1 MSSSQRQREIKQAQR
16 ESFLLREISTS
27 FLKISRDE
35 PRLAP
40 LYVDHVQLSPDG
52 SRCTAY
58 LFSSQGGEELFQ
70 ELMPLII
77 LYKPSIRTALAKAS
91 SSKYVPQLIFAYAGQ
106 VEKQRRVEE
115 IIETL
120 KKEGKL

>member
-1 MSSSQRQREIKQAQR
+1 MSSSTRQREIKHAQR

-27 FLKISRDE
+27 FWQITQDE

-52 SRCTAY
+52 SRCLIFFY
-58 LFSSQGGEELFQ
+58 CSQGGEPLFQ
-70 ELMPLII
+70 ELMPLLI
-77 LYKPSIRTALAKAS
+77 LYKPSMRTALAKAS
-91 SSKYVPQLIFAYAGQ
+91 SSKYVPQLQFVYAGQ

-115 IIETL
+115 LIDTL